1 MTTTELNDIQ
11 SSDVSAVTEAENCK
25 QNGKQRTRGGD
36 NGPDTLPHLER
47 LVHLTR
53 KVQRPMLLR
62 MLLESAYGQALPA
75 LQALTD
81 SAKGSLPI
89 PSRNALF
96 ARVAEMGSD
105 VQARLERAA
114 ERITLLVDEYG
125 AMAVMELMDAARPDD
140 AAILAAPSDKYS
152 RALYLYLEQECS
164 TSVSVNNRFE
174 HAEQR
179 QQMLRHFKSE
189 KYSSHYLGPKGAQPR
204 LDETAKEIFKRR
216 LAALYPQAKPE
227 DILVEAFAHRQ
238 SDASNAPVDLF
249 TLTAKFNGK
258 PIHYP
263 KIVNGEDTDVDDS
276 STLYVRYSWQS
287 VKGELSVLSEDVTA
301 RPELAKVF
309 RDVVLGGNGD
319 IHTMPM
325 REFDLMGF
333 CTPAILSRFK
343 KDRVAGIES
352 IDIKHILIA
361 NPEVRQTTL
370 KNRLIAR
377 RVENPLLI
385 KRDRF
390 EDRNIYEV
398 AGTVYPLVDLTNY
411 VVKQVK
417 LTFRIGQTAHRK
429 AHDVSVQIT
438 TPNGFND
445 AKLTRTDSEL
455 VFAQLMQLDC
465 VRQY

>member
-11 SSDVSAVTEAENCK
+11 SSNVSAVAETENAK
-25 QNGKQRTRGGD
+25 PRTRGKD
-36 NGPDTLPHLER
+36 NGPSTLPHLER
-47 LVHLTR
+47 LVHITR

-62 MLLESAYGQALPA
+62 VLLESAHGQALPA
-75 LQALTD
+75 VQALTD
-81 SAKGSLPI
+81 EAKGSLPI

-96 ARVAEMGSD
+96 ALVAEMQSE

-125 AMAVMELMDAARPDD
+125 ALAVTELMDASRPDD

-164 TSVSVNNRFE
+164 TSGTVKNRFE

-179 QQMLRHFKSE
+179 QQVLRHFQSE
-189 KYSSHYLGPKGAQPR
+189 KYSSHYLGPKGAQPG
-204 LDETAKEIFKRR
+204 LDGAAEESLKQR
-216 LAALYPQAKPE
+216 LAELFPQVNAE
-227 DILVEAFAHRQ
+227 DILVEPFAHRE
-238 SDASNAPVDLF
+238 SDAPDAPVLIF
-249 TLTAKFNGK
+249 TLSAKFNGK
-258 PIHYP
+258 HIHYP
-263 KIVNGEDTDVDDS
+263 KIINGEDTDVDDS
-276 STLYVRYSWQS
+276 STVYVRYSWHS
-287 VKGELSVLSEDVTA
+287 SKGELSVFSDDETL
-301 RPELAKVF
+301 RPELAKAF
-309 RDVVLGGNGD
+309 RDVVLGGDGD

-333 CTPAILSRFK
+333 CTPAILARFK
-343 KDRVAGIES
+343 KDRIAGIES

-417 LTFRIGQTAHRK
+417 LTLRIAQTAHRK

-445 AKLTRTDSEL
+445 GKLTKADSEL

-465 VRQY
+465 ARQY